1 MTVRPSGSFRAQE
14 HVSSGR
20 ARLIGIVAR
29 RGGYKPTGTEKR
41 DERHGKNR
49 RDKRKQR
56 KTCTLIQRLEP
67 QFRPYRR
74 GRRKSALRSSEAC
87 FPQSARV
94 LCGEYSS
101 TCRRVRRRTP
111 HNAAGPCRKEKRET
125 RNKKT
130 DKQPIPDFVNVS
142 PQNHRRTM
150 VRCVDAVS

>member
-14 HVSSGR
+14 HVPCR
-20 ARLIGIVAR
+20 ARPSHWICSPPQRI
-29 RGGYKPTGTEKR
+29 PTHRNGEDGRKTWQ
-41 DERHGKNR
+41 KNR
-49 RDKRKQR
+49 DRRMQR

-74 GRRKSALRSSEAC
+74 GRQRSALRSSGAC
-87 FPQSARV
+87 FPQSTRV

-111 HNAAGPCRKEKRET
+111 HNAAEPCRKEKRET

-142 PQNHRRTM
+142 PKNHRSTM
-150 VRCVDAVS
+150 VRCVDAVA